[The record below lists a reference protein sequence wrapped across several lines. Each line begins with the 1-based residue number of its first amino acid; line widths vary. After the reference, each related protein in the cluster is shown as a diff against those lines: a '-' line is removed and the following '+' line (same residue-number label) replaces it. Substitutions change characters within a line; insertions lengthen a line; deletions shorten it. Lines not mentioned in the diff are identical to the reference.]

1 MVPHEDTL
9 DSCPSHSVV
18 PRTDPS
24 SSSSSHDPDSGWPI
38 VFRKGIRSTRNPHLV
53 YLSYHRLSPSYFSFV
68 SSLSSIIVPRN
79 VCEALAHP
87 RW

>member
-38 VFRKGIRSTRNPHLV
+38 VFRKGMFVRHL
-53 YLSYHRLSPSYFSFV
+53 LTLDGDKP
-68 SSLSSIIVPRN
+68 
-79 VCEALAHP
+79 
-87 RW
+87 